1 MVSVKQAPTRYFVE
15 LITSVLLYLG
25 SLHLRDGFAHSHPDP
40 SPLKTLILLSP
51 ILPSVLI
58 AVAILRFYHRMDEM
72 QRRHMLESVGIGALV
87 CGLGSIALSFSHGAG
102 LPRTDII
109 WAWPLMGT
117 GWLLAT
123 AWRGLNGSIIESGV
137 AATLY
142 KAAGIAAFVLLPTLA
157 YAMAAPSLGWPHR
170 RVSVVLF
177 ATLMIVIQAGWAIF
191 RRERK

>member
-1 MVSVKQAPTRYFVE
+1 MISVKQAPKRYFFE
-15 LITSVLLYLG
+15 LIISVLLYLG
-25 SLHLRDGFAHSHPDP
+25 SLHLREGFTHSHPDP

-58 AVAILRFYHRMDEM
+58 AIAILRFYRRMDEM
-72 QRRHMLESVGIGALV
+72 HRRQMLESVGIGALV
-87 CGLGSIALSFSHGAG
+87 CGLGSIALSFSHSAG
-102 LPRTDII
+102 LPRTDIM

-123 AWRGLNGSIIESGV
+123 AWRGLSGSIAETGL

-142 KAAGIAAFVLLPTLA
+142 RAAGMAAFVLLPTLA
-157 YAMAAPSLGWPHR
+157 YAMAAPALGWPHR
-170 RVSVVLF
+170 HISVVLF

-191 RRERK
+191 RREPK